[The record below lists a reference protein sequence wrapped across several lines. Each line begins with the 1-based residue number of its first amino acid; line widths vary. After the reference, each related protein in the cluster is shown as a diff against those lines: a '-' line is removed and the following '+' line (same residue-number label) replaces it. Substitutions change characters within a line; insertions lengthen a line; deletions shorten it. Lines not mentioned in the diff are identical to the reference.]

1 MNDKKPN
8 NELSWPLNSEVV
20 GREPAWMAIAA
31 EIVNEKMPNKCMYIV
46 ENKDITWEYDEDS
59 LRVKILE
66 ILNKIG
72 NERSQI
78 NFDSESARQSIA
90 SVIADEL

>member
-1 MNDKKPN
+1 MNKKTPN
-8 NELSWPLNSEVV
+8 NNLSWPLNSEVV
-20 GREPAWMAIAA
+20 GR

-66 ILNKIG
+66 ILDKIG

-90 SVIADEL
+90 SVIVDEL

>member
-1 MNDKKPN
+1 MNEKKPN
-8 NELSWPLNSEVV
+8 NELPWPLNSEVV
-20 GREPAWMAIAA
+20 GRK
-31 EIVNEKMPNKCMYIV
+31 IVNDKTPNKCMYIV

-66 ILNKIG
+66 ILDKLRKD
-72 NERSQI
+72 RSQI

-90 SVIADEL
+90 SVIVDEL